1 MGSDG
6 SFDSDLSKVTSAIQ
20 HALFARYPKYRYPV
34 GRGSVALF
42 WTLTKLPEIVADRMF
57 AAAAPWYR
65 LLENMICDWFK
76 IILITAIY
84 YIYSTR
90 TRLAAEL
97 LLHGKFGF
105 RETRLSRG
113 ATVLQL
119 AQDENIWTLHV
130 CSLILI
136 IAIYVHVYLHILWL
150 KQGSHFIQIY
160 NLQIFLSDLID
171 SINLYR
177 KRCSIERGLA
187 VSFFS
192 PFIITKQGQWYL
204 EAWSHFFLTIWL
216 MIQSK
221 YPYIVS

>member
-65 LLENMICDWFK
+65 LLENMICGWFK

-84 YIYSTR
+84 YIYTHTISCRTVAPREIRVSGNPTFPPSYSSAASTR
-90 TRLAAEL
+90 WKYMNTTCMFTDIINSNIRTCIFTHTLIKA
-97 LLHGKFGF
+97 
-105 RETRLSRG
+105 RESF
-113 ATVLQL
+113 
-119 AQDENIWTLHV
+119 H
-130 CSLILI
+130 
-136 IAIYVHVYLHILWL
+136 
-150 KQGSHFIQIY
+150 
-160 NLQIFLSDLID
+160 SDLQSTDIFIRFD
-171 SINLYR
+171 WFYKSISKKMFNRKEVGYKFFFALYHN
-177 KRCSIERGLA
+177 
-187 VSFFS
+187 
-192 PFIITKQGQWYL
+192 
-204 EAWSHFFLTIWL
+204 EARPVIFGSMVTFFLTIWL

-221 YPYIVS
+221 YQYIVS